1 MEAVI
6 GISLGVVL
14 IIGIQFVC
22 YALFDE
28 EHARK
33 AIVIALSSVFIG
45 ILAAI
50 IIMKVAG

>member
-6 GISLGVVL
+6 GIGLGVVL

>member
-6 GISLGVVL
+6 GIGLGVVL

-45 ILAAI
+45 ILAVLLI
-50 IIMKVAG
+50 INIAK